1 MSHRRTAG
9 LFEALE
15 PRTMLAQTTVFTD
28 VDGDQ
33 YTVKL
38 TGPGSFSVNTD
49 ANGIDLL
56 AVTGTDASSALSIS
70 VKKVGAGDGRVAMR
84 TMTAD
89 RLKSLLAPKVDV
101 KGNNAQVDAG
111 LINTVV
117 IGNVLGSM
125 ANDLDF
131 NILGGTDTDR
141 VRFTCE
147 NMNFTDLAIQARV
160 SEFKAGQVLFIEL
173 QFTRGADK
181 ITVSADFAG
190 TITIPGAGAFANA
203 IGTLK
208 TGFLSLDGTLS
219 NGIGTIDARNIGEGS
234 ITVAGPIGTLRSR
247 GDSMGLSVDAAHI
260 RTLDA
265 RFANIVDVDIVLSA
279 PDASG
284 FALRSFRAD
293 AIDNMQIFPNKGG
306 IPGIVGSM
314 RFRTGDDIFVAA
326 SAIDSFRAT
335 EDATELEVNINDVPA
350 GRRALGSM
358 VVGGLLHG
366 EITFKGPIGSIRA
379 LGTGPSNT
387 LELSGHGSP
396 ESTVGS
402 VIFTGTATSNVDFSI
417 ATIGTLKSNGLLN
430 GDMELNSKDAK
441 NISAKLLEAPVFNVN
456 VNLTATSNTDL
467 GGISSIRAQLI
478 DDTVIAARF
487 ISSLVLRPGAAAD
500 GRLRNATIRTN
511 GFDNDGLGIRSAS
524 INGAIDGAGLQ
535 ARFSLGTISV
545 GRLIDA
551 VVQAGNFNVQP
562 FVISD
567 LGTQTAGA
575 TIRRLNVNSAF
586 DAANPAW
593 LNSFVN
599 APVISFMQVRGF
611 VEVANMGGAHGIG
624 TGGIDTLL
632 LRSATN
638 QPLAPAP
645 SLTLGNNTVFG
656 PGTDFIVR
664 LLA

>member
-1 MSHRRTAG
+1 MGTGGIST
-9 LFEALE
+9 L
-15 PRTMLAQTTVFTD
+15 TV
-28 VDGDQ
+28 V
-33 YTVKL
+33 
-38 TGPGSFSVNTD
+38 
-49 ANGIDLL
+49 
-56 AVTGTDASSALSIS
+56 GTDATSVLSIS
-70 VKKVGAGDGRVAMR
+70 VKKIGAGDGRTSLRALSSS
-84 TMTAD
+84 
-89 RLKSLLAPKVDV
+89 RLKSFLAPKVDMQ
-101 KGNNAQVDAG
+101 GDGAAADTAP
-111 LINTVV
+111 INTVV
-117 IGNVLGSM
+117 LGSINGSM
-125 ANDLDF
+125 SDELDF

-141 VRFTCE
+141 VRFTCQ
-147 NMNFTDLAIQARV
+147 NMTFTNLLVLARV
-160 SEFKAGQVLFIEL
+160 SEFKVGQALSTDL
-173 QFTRGADK
+173 QFIRGADK
-181 ITVSADFAG
+181 ITVAADFAG
-190 TITIPGAGAFANA
+190 LITIPNAGAFANA

-208 TGFLSLDGTLS
+208 TGFLTLNGTLS
-219 NGIGTIDARNIGEGS
+219 NGIGTIDARNIGGGF
-234 ITVAGPIGTLRSR
+234 ITVDGPIGTLRSR

-260 RTLDA
+260 QTLDA
-265 RFANIVDVDIVLSA
+265 RFANIQDVSLILSA

-306 IPGIVGSM
+306 VLGIVGSM
-314 RFRTGDDIFVAA
+314 RFRTGDDIIVAA
-326 SAIDSFRAT
+326 SAIDSIRVTA
-335 EDATELEVNINDVPA
+335 DATDVEVNIDDVPA
-350 GRRALGSM
+350 GRRALGSV

-366 EITFKGPIGSIRA
+366 ELKFKGPIGSIRA

-387 LELSGHGSP
+387 LEMSGHGLP
-396 ESTVGS
+396 GSTVGS
-402 VIFTGTATSNVDFSI
+402 IIFTGTATSNVNLSI
-417 ATIGTLKSNGLLN
+417 ATIGTLKSNGLLKGTMN
-430 GDMELNSKDAK
+430 LNSKDAK
-441 NISAKLLEAPVFNVN
+441 NISANLLEAPVFNVN
-456 VNLTATSNTDL
+456 VNPTATSNTDL

-478 DDTVIAARF
+478 DDTVIAAGF
-487 ISSLVLRPGAAAD
+487 ISSLVLRSGAAAD

-524 INGAIDGAGLQ
+524 INGAIEGAGLQ

-575 TIRRLNVNSAF
+575 TIRRLTVNFAF

-611 VEVANMGGAHGIG
+611 VEVANMGDPHGIG

-632 LRSATN
+632 LRSASN
-638 QPLAPAP
+638 QPLTPVL
-645 SLTLGNNTVFG
+645 SLGNNTVFG